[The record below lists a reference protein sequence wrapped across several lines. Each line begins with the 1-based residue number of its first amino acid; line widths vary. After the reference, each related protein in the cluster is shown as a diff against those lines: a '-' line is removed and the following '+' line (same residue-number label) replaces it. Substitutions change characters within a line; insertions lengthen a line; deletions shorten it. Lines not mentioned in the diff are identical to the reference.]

1 MQIERIHISEV
12 DTKGQIQQVKTYLF
26 KLAEQLE
33 DTLSRI
39 EDQIAAINKNLEQ
52 KGE

>member
-1 MQIERIHISEV
+1 MQIERIHISQG
-12 DTKGQIQQVKTYLF
+12 DTKEQIQQVRMYLF

-33 DTLSRI
+33 DTLSYI
-39 EDQIAAINKNLEQ
+39 EDQLATINNNLEK

>member
-1 MQIERIHISEV
+1 MNCILSCKRGYERW
-12 DTKGQIQQVKTYLF
+12 QIQQVKTYLF

-39 EDQIAAINKNLEQ
+39 EDQVAAINKNLEQ